1 MELEPWE
8 ILALGVPQMRETL
21 WLMRNGPKE
30 NAWAAR
36 RQHNNLLVR
45 TYKKRYL
52 LITWKGG
59 GGSKKGKV
67 DCVIGKD
74 TPRQKDLIYLWRYA
88 VIMGDKGNIFIH
100 MYVT

>member
-1 MELEPWE
+1 MPVNQCHL
-8 ILALGVPQMRETL
+8 R
-21 WLMRNGPKE
+21 
-30 NAWAAR
+30 
-36 RQHNNLLVR
+36 
-45 TYKKRYL
+45 
-52 LITWKGG
+52 GG
-59 GGSKKGKV
+59 GGSKKGKA